1 MGTLKLLIFLDV
13 HSSRSPVRCHRDPS
27 SYLWAALAMS
37 CWAQKLRE
45 VHLRL
50 LWFKKKGGQQS
61 QVFNRLL
68 SVSCGC
74 MSRMLHMEYFLPHL
88 TTTKTTETM
97 QEQIAH
103 DIPNVLDSLAFF
115 PHFRKETLT
124 SKSTPS
130 PLLSQ
135 TQPSRCL
142 IIHMQSQAVSDS
154 IVRV

>member
-1 MGTLKLLIFLDV
+1 MFIPPGLQLDV
-13 HSSRSPVRCHRDPS
+13 IGTHHHISGQHWRCRAGRRSFGKCTCVCCGS
-27 SYLWAALAMS
+27 
-37 CWAQKLRE
+37 
-45 VHLRL
+45 
-50 LWFKKKGGQQS
+50 KKRGQQS

-74 MSRMLHMEYFLPHL
+74 MSRMLHMEYFLQHP